1 MPSPT
6 IQFKR
11 GVASGITSF
20 KAGEPAFTTDT
31 FDFYIG
37 LDNTSANNKYFGSS
51 RYWRK
56 ETTTVGSG
64 VNLVEGTNNGT
75 EFITLASPASVGAA
89 VTYTFPAAPV
99 DGQFL
104 KTNATGTL
112 SWSNDLG
119 DINTTGITVGIITVT
134 NLANITS
141 TTDSLT
147 VDTGA
152 LIIDGGVGIEK
163 SVNIGGNLNVAGVST
178 FVGTATFKGGTINL
192 GDANTDDINVAG
204 EFISNLV
211 PNADVTYDIG
221 TPSQTWRTV
230 YARNLNIAGISTF
243 NGFLDINSDVS
254 IQNNLSLF
262 DLSVTGITTI
272 GGKIDGNGTLEID
285 GDVTFNAGHIT
296 TGISTFNGAI
306 DANAALSVD
315 GITTLSGNLVSSGF
329 STFQNGVQVNS
340 YLNVS
345 SGTTLSSTLAVT
357 GIASLSNNINVGGS
371 ADITGNLRVSGIST
385 IGSDSA
391 DTLTVKATA
400 TFEQPIVGT
409 IGTATRAVTVD
420 TTSTSTNAA
429 YFPTFVDSSSTTS
442 GATIRV
448 DSGISYNPS
457 TDALTV
463 PTLNTQFIKTSGG
476 VSSIEITEAT
486 GNVGINSNLTVTG
499 NLFVLGSTT
508 EVNTQTLKVEDSL
521 IEIGLVNSSGL
532 LIAPTSD
539 LNIDVGILFNWYDS
553 SAKKAGI
560 FWDDSVKR
568 IGIGSEMSESSSI
581 MSVAKYAEIEIGGL
595 WVTDCAGTS
604 QVISC
609 SGSERS
615 LLNITVDGG
624 SF

>member
-11 GVASGITSF
+11 GVAAGITSF

-37 LDNTSANNKYFGSS
+37 LDNTSTNNKYFGSS

-56 ETTTVGSG
+56 ETASVGSG

-104 KTNATGTL
+104 KTNGSGIL

-119 DINTTGITVGIITVT
+119 GVSAAEITVGIITVT
-134 NLANITS
+134 NFANITS

-147 VDTGA
+147 VNTGA

-163 SVNIGGNLNVAGVST
+163 SVNIGGNLNVTGVST

-192 GDANTDDINVAG
+192 GDEDTDDINVAG

-211 PNADVTYDIG
+211 PNASVTFDIG
-221 TPSQTWRTV
+221 TPSKTWRTV
-230 YARNLNIAGISTF
+230 YARNLNIAGISTI
-243 NGFLDINSDVS
+243 G
-254 IQNNLSLF
+254 
-262 DLSVTGITTI
+262 TG
-272 GGKIDGNGTLEID
+272 
-285 GDVTFNAGHIT
+285 
-296 TGISTFNGAI
+296 ST
-306 DANAALSVD
+306 
-315 GITTLSGNLVSSGF
+315 
-329 STFQNGVQVNS
+329 
-340 YLNVS
+340 
-345 SGTTLSSTLAVT
+345 
-357 GIASLSNNINVGGS
+357 
-371 ADITGNLRVSGIST
+371 
-385 IGSDSA
+385 
-391 DTLTVKATA
+391 DTLTVKSTA

-420 TTSTSTNAA
+420 TTATSSNAS
-429 YFPTFVDSSSTTS
+429 YFPTFVDSSSTTT

-457 TDALTV
+457 TDSLTV
-463 PTLNTQFIKTSGG
+463 PTLKTQSIKTSGG
-476 VSSIEITEAT
+476 VSSIDITEAT

-521 IEIGLVNSSGL
+521 IEIGLINSSGSL
-532 LIAPTSD
+532 VVPTSD
-539 LNIDVGILFNWYDS
+539 LNIDVGIIFNWYDS

-581 MSVAKYAEIEIGGL
+581 MTVAKYAEIEVGGL

>member
-1 MPSPT
+1 MPAPV
-6 IQFKR
+6 IQIKR
-11 GVASGITSF
+11 GASSGITSF

-37 LDNTSANNKYFGSS
+37 LDNTLANNKYFGSS
-51 RYWRK
+51 RYWTK
-56 ETTTVGSG
+56 ETSSKGSG
-64 VNLVEGTNNGT
+64 VNLVEGTSNGT

-119 DINTTGITVGIITVT
+119 GINSSEITVGIITVT
-134 NLANITS
+134 NLANVTS

-192 GDANTDDINVAG
+192 GDQDTDDINVAG

-211 PNADVTYDIG
+211 PNVDVTYDIG
-221 TPSQTWRTV
+221 TPSKTWRTV
-230 YARNLNIAGISTF
+230 YARNLNISGISTF
-243 NGFLDINSDVS
+243 SGNLDINASIDV
-254 IQNNLSLF
+254 QNHINVY
-262 DLSVTGITTI
+262 DLTVTGITTI
-272 GGKIDGNGTLEID
+272 GGRIDGNGTLEID
-285 GDVTFNAGHIT
+285 GDVTFNSGQFI
-296 TGISTFNGAI
+296 TGIATFNQEI
-306 DANAALSVD
+306 DANGDLSVD
-315 GITTLSGNLVSSGF
+315 GVSTLSGNLVSSGF
-329 STFQNGVQVNS
+329 STFQNGIQANS

-345 SGTTLSSTLAVT
+345 GNTVLSSALGVT
-357 GIASLSNNINVGGS
+357 GIATFSDNVNVTGS
-371 ADITGNLRVSGIST
+371 VDITGNLRVSGITT
-385 IGSDSA
+385 IGDASG
-391 DTLTVKATA
+391 DTLTVKATT
-400 TFEQPIVGT
+400 TFNEPIVGT

-420 TTSTSTNAA
+420 TTSTSSNAA

-442 GATIRV
+442 GATVRV

-457 TDALTV
+457 TNALTV

-476 VSSIEITEAT
+476 IDAIEITEAT
-486 GNVGINSNLTVTG
+486 GNVGISSNLTITG
-499 NLFVLGSTT
+499 NLYVLGSTT

-521 IEIGLVNSSGL
+521 IEVGLVNSSGL
-532 LIAPTSD
+532 LIPPTSD
-539 LNIDVGILFNWYDS
+539 LNIDVGVIFHWYDS
-553 SAKKAGI
+553 SARKAGV
-560 FWDDSVKR
+560 FWDDSAKR
-568 IGIGSEMSESSSI
+568 IGIGSDMSEANSI
-581 MSVAKYAEIEIGGL
+581 MTVSKYADIEIGGL

-609 SGSERS
+609 FESTRS
-615 LLNITVDGG
+615 LLNITIDGG
-624 SF
+624 AF

>member
-1 MPSPT
+1 MPAPV
-6 IQFKR
+6 IQIKR
-11 GVASGITSF
+11 GASSGITSF

-37 LDNTSANNKYFGSS
+37 LDNTLANNKYFGSS
-51 RYWRK
+51 RYWTK
-56 ETTTVGSG
+56 ETSSKGSG
-64 VNLVEGTNNGT
+64 VNLVEGTSNGT
-75 EFITLASPASVGAA
+75 DFLTLAAPASVGSA

-104 KTNATGTL
+104 KTNGTGTL
-112 SWSNDLG
+112 SWSSDLG
-119 DINTTGITVGIITVT
+119 DINTSGITVGIITVT

-211 PNADVTYDIG
+211 PNADVTYDVG

-243 NGFLDINSDVS
+243 NGFLDINSNVS
-254 IQNNLSLF
+254 IQDNLSVF
-262 DLSVTGITTI
+262 DLTVTGITTI

-306 DANAALSVD
+306 DANADLSVD

-345 SGTTLSSTLAVT
+345 SGTTLSSTLNVT
-357 GIASLSNNINVGGS
+357 GIASLTSNINVGGS

-420 TTSTSTNAA
+420 TTDTSSNAA

-457 TDALTV
+457 TNALTV

-476 VSSIEITEAT
+476 INAIEITEAT
-486 GNVGINSNLTVTG
+486 GNVGISSNLTITG
-499 NLFVLGSTT
+499 NLYVLGSTT

-521 IEIGLVNSSGL
+521 IEVGLVNSSGL
-532 LIAPTSD
+532 LIPPTSD
-539 LNIDVGILFNWYDS
+539 LNIDVGVIFHWYDS
-553 SAKKAGI
+553 SARKAGV
-560 FWDDSVKR
+560 FWDDSAKR
-568 IGIGSEMSESSSI
+568 IGIGSDMSESSSI
-581 MSVAKYAEIEIGGL
+581 MTVTNYADIEIGGL

-609 SGSERS
+609 FESTRS
-615 LLNITVDGG
+615 LSNITIDGG
-624 SF
+624 AF

>member
-1 MPSPT
+1 MPAPV
-6 IQFKR
+6 IQIKR
-11 GVASGITSF
+11 GASSGITSF

-37 LDNTSANNKYFGSS
+37 LDNTLANNKYFGSS
-51 RYWRK
+51 RYWTK
-56 ETTTVGSG
+56 ETSSKGSG
-64 VNLVEGTNNGT
+64 VNLVEGTSNGT

-119 DINTTGITVGIITVT
+119 GINSSEITVGIITVT
-134 NLANITS
+134 NLANVTS

-192 GDANTDDINVAG
+192 GDQDTDDINVAG

-211 PNADVTYDIG
+211 PNVDVTYDIG
-221 TPSQTWRTV
+221 TPSKNWRTV
-230 YARNLNIAGISTF
+230 YARNLNISGISTF
-243 NGFLDINSDVS
+243 SGNLDINASIDV
-254 IQNNLSLF
+254 QNHINVY
-262 DLSVTGITTI
+262 DLTVTGITTI
-272 GGKIDGNGTLEID
+272 GGRIDGNGTLEID
-285 GDVTFNAGHIT
+285 GDVTFNSGQFI
-296 TGISTFNGAI
+296 TGIATFNQEI
-306 DANAALSVD
+306 DANGDLSVD
-315 GITTLSGNLVSSGF
+315 GVSTLSGNLVSSGF
-329 STFQNGVQVNS
+329 STFQNGIQANS

-345 SGTTLSSTLAVT
+345 GNTVLSSALGVT
-357 GIASLSNNINVGGS
+357 GIATFSNNVNVTGS
-371 ADITGNLRVSGIST
+371 VDITGNLRVSGITT
-385 IGSDSA
+385 IGDASG
-391 DTLTVKATA
+391 DTLTVKATT
-400 TFEQPIVGT
+400 TFNEPIVGT

-420 TTSTSTNAA
+420 TTSTSSNAA

-442 GATIRV
+442 GATVRV

-457 TDALTV
+457 TNALTV

-476 VSSIEITEAT
+476 IDAIEITEAT
-486 GNVGINSNLTVTG
+486 GNVGISSNLTITG
-499 NLFVLGSTT
+499 NLYVLGSTT

-521 IEIGLVNSSGL
+521 IEVGLVNSSGL
-532 LIAPTSD
+532 LIPPTSD
-539 LNIDVGILFNWYDS
+539 LNIDVGVIFHWYDS
-553 SAKKAGI
+553 SARKAGV
-560 FWDDSVKR
+560 FWDDSAKR
-568 IGIGSEMSESSSI
+568 IGIGSDMSEANSI
-581 MSVAKYAEIEIGGL
+581 MTVSKYADIEIGGL

-609 SGSERS
+609 FESTRS
-615 LLNITVDGG
+615 LLNITIDGG
-624 SF
+624 AF